1 MSPTGGH
8 GVSWVEQHDTGAGR
22 QLVVHLSGD
31 DLRVLAAGVPVT
43 VATVGGASPDGADPA
58 ASSPVEVLVRADRN

>member
-1 MSPTGGH
+1 MAQSS
-8 GVSWVEQHDTGAGR
+8 SWVEQHISPGGQ

-43 VATVGGASPDGADPA
+43 VQATQPGDRGPA
-58 ASSPVEVLVRADRN
+58 EPESGPAPVDVLVRADRA